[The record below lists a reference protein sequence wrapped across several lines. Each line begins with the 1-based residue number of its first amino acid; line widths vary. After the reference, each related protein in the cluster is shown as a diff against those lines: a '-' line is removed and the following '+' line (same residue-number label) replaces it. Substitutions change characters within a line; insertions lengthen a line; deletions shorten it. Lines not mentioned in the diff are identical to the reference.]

1 MNSPALKTVLALFL
15 LMAGGCAGVAPV
27 PGGTDLVNQSYYK
40 SREEFLGKLALVK
53 PGMTRAEVFKQLGRQ
68 EEDFTRLDRTA
79 IVAALFG
86 SNNVQFKDLDANEAS
101 KSFVQMLEGYQF
113 EYESKNRIHGLSSPI
128 RLQTN
133 EAGFDYKLTLIFYQ
147 GNLLGWPIL
156 AGGVVNDSQSTTIFD
171 YLNPGT
177 AVDAA
182 KTTIAP

>member
-1 MNSPALKTVLALFL
+1 M
-15 LMAGGCAGVAPV
+15 
-27 PGGTDLVNQSYYK
+27 
-40 SREEFLGKLALVK
+40 
-53 PGMTRAEVFKQLGRQ
+53 
-68 EEDFTRLDRTA
+68 
-79 IVAALFG
+79 
-86 SNNVQFKDLDANEAS
+86 QFKDLDANEAS